1 MDKSLH
7 DFHIGFFQL
16 SPGEFMC
23 HGLSPGFGFLP
34 VVIHIADIVSG
45 RRVPEFIP
53 ENLGQ
58 HLSLSDI
65 GVIFRLVADLGV
77 VGFRINVTFLFLHTG
92 KEPLGTV
99 PDCLKLFIR
108 KRRTAFGCFIHKALV
123 GLVCISELLDDLSG
137 ILAHGV
143 VAAAFLNYPASV
155 LSLIKILIERR
166 RILQKFRKIHKA
178 FVELHLRI

>member
-1 MDKSLH
+1 MSHCL
-7 DFHIGFFQL
+7 G
-16 SPGEFMC
+16 S
-23 HGLSPGFGFLP
+23 GFGFLP

-58 HLSLSDI
+58 HLSLPNI

-77 VGFRINVTFLFLHTG
+77 VGIRINVTILFLHPG
-92 KEPLGTV
+92 KEPLSAM

-108 KRRTAFGCFIHKALV
+108 KWRTAFGCFIHKALV

-143 VAAAFLNYPASV
+143 VAAAFLNYPAAI
-155 LSLIKILIERR
+155 LPLIKILIERR
-166 RILQKFRKIHKA
+166 RILQKFRKVHKA
-178 FVELHLRI
+178 FMEFHLRI

>member
-1 MDKSLH
+1 MSHCL
-7 DFHIGFFQL
+7 G
-16 SPGEFMC
+16 S
-23 HGLSPGFGFLP
+23 GFGFLP

-58 HLSLSDI
+58 HLSLPNI

-77 VGFRINVTFLFLHTG
+77 VGIGINITLLFLHPG
-92 KEPLGTV
+92 KEPLSAM

-108 KRRTAFGCFIHKALV
+108 KWRTAFGCFIHKALV
-123 GLVCISELLDDLSG
+123 GLVCISELLDDLPG
-137 ILAHGV
+137 ILAHGA

-155 LSLIKILIERR
+155 LSLIKILIERCS
-166 RILQKFRKIHKA
+166 ILQKFRKVHKA
-178 FVELHLRI
+178 FMEFHLRI